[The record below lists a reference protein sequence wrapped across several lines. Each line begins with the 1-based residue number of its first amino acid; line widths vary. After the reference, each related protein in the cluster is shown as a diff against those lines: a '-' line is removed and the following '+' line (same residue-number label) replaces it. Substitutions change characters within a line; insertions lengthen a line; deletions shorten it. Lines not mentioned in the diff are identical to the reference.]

1 MPSPFPGMDPWLESP
16 VVWLDFHNRLA
27 NFLSDALNRQLPVQY
42 YAQLEVR
49 TEVTWSEATISQTRL
64 PDVTIER
71 QFEDEVGGGTA
82 MAVAEAVRTDV
93 SPYLELVITSEP
105 AEVASVRI
113 KDSKRDHEVVTA
125 IEIVS
130 PANKRPGEDRD
141 SYLSKRKQIVES
153 DTSLI
158 EIDLLRDGER
168 AWTEREYASQL
179 TNLDPAPSYLVA
191 VGRSWHRRLPARYH
205 VFPVPLRDLL
215 PVIPIPLRESEE
227 ELSLDLQHIF
237 RRTYESG
244 PYARGA
250 VDYSKPADPPLSDD
264 DSKWATARI
273 EAWRN
278 QVTNS
283 NDR

>member
-1 MPSPFPGMDPWLESP
+1 MPSPFPGMDPWVESP
-16 VVWLDFHNRLA
+16 VVWLDFQNSLA
-27 NFLSDALNRQLPVQY
+27 NGISSQLNQFLPDRY
-42 YAQLEVR
+42 YALLEIR
-49 TEVTWSEATISQTRL
+49 NEVMWSAKARPQVSRVS
-64 PDVTIER
+64 DV
-71 QFEDEVGGGTA
+71 
-82 MAVAEAVRTDV
+82 
-93 SPYLELVITSEP
+93 

-278 QVTNS
+278 QATNS